1 MVHGGDHG
9 NDHLAIGKGENRDLG
24 ARQELLDDNVAAALS
39 KDFVL
44 HAGAHCRHRLLACHG
59 HGDAFAQGQ
68 AIGLNHSGDG
78 GGL

>member
-1 MVHGGDHG
+1 MKILVVGGGGREH
-9 NDHLAIGKGENRDLG
+9 AIIKSLKKSPRVTE
-24 ARQELLDDNVAAALS
+24 VYAALS

-59 HGDAFAQGQ
+59 HGDAFAQGK